1 MTKAAELQGLR
12 VLVVEDEFLV
22 SMDIELMLR
31 ELGCE
36 VVGPI
41 GDLETA
47 LRAASEQLL
56 DLALLDINLGGQ
68 PVTAVADAL
77 AARAVPFALCTG
89 YRHDQLSGRYPA
101 APKLMKPFQIAD
113 LCDALCAARAAAP
126 PRSTPR
132 STPSPSA
139 GSPASG
145 RGRRAARHPKG

>member
-36 VVGPI
+36 VVGPVA
-41 GDLETA
+41 DVETA
-47 LRAASEQLL
+47 LRAAREQPL

-89 YRHDQLSGRYPA
+89 YRHDQLSGRYPG

-113 LCDALCAARAAAP
+113 LGSALRAARAAAGP
-126 PRSTPR
+126 IAT
-132 STPSPSA
+132 TPSA

-145 RGRRAARHPKG
+145 RGRRAARRPKG